1 MLCTNLYG
9 LCIIIFNVLLIVHLF
24 IEIEQLSTATLYVK
38 FVSFS
43 AHLGYI
49 SISLF
54 VHIFSILFF
63 IIFHFNML
71 HLH

>member
-1 MLCTNLYG
+1 MDYASLF
-9 LCIIIFNVLLIVHLF
+9 FNVLLIVHLF
-24 IEIEQLSTATLYVK
+24 TEIEQLSTATLYVK

-63 IIFHFNML
+63 IIYLFNML